1 LKKKKVIDE
10 VCLLHHIVYQTEGC
24 EIDLKNLDKV
34 FWPEKELLKADLL
47 DYYAKA
53 GSFLIPY
60 LKDRPFTL
68 KRYPDGIYG
77 KNFYQKECPEYAP
90 DWLQT
95 VKVTHGKKAINYCL
109 VNKTADLLWVIN
121 QGCIELHTWLAT
133 YINPAKPD
141 FAVFDLDPAQ
151 GASWKDV
158 LAIAKLV
165 EEILKELRLNGYPKT
180 SGGSGLHIYIPIQ
193 PKYDY
198 QIIQTFIKKL
208 AELVV
213 GVFPEKATMERS
225 IEKRH
230 GKVYIDYLQN
240 GAGRTMASV
249 YSVRPVPEASVSMP
263 VTWGEINEAMILPE
277 TFTMNNALAEI
288 SSRDA
293 FFSNCLKN
301 KQDLAS
307 VLKILSIIKHF

>member
-1 LKKKKVIDE
+1 
-10 VCLLHHIVYQTEGC
+10 VCLLQHIVYQTEGC
-24 EIDLKNLDKV
+24 EINLKNLDKV
-34 FWPEKELLKADLL
+34 FWPEKKLLKADLL

-53 GSFLIPY
+53 GPFLIPY

-77 KNFYQKECPEYAP
+77 KNFYQKECPGNAP

-95 VKVTHGKKAINYCL
+95 VRVTHGKKAINYCL
-109 VNKTADLLWVIN
+109 VNKNADLLWLIN

-133 YINPAKPD
+133 HINPANPD

-165 EEILKELRLNGYPKT
+165 GELLKELRLKDYPKT
-180 SGGSGLHIYIPIQ
+180 SGASGLHIYIPIQ

-198 QIIQTFIKKL
+198 QTVQKFIKKS

-225 IEKRH
+225 IEKRR
-230 GKVYIDYLQN
+230 GKVYLDYLQN
-240 GAGRTMASV
+240 GPGRTMASV

-263 VTWGEINEAMILPE
+263 ITWEEINETVIFPD
-277 TFTMNNALAEI
+277 TFTIENALTEI
-288 SSRDA
+288 SNRNS
-293 FFSNCLKN
+293 FFSSCLKN

-307 VLKILSIIKHF
+307 ALKILSIIKHF